1 MKPIFTSTLLAIA
14 LISSLHHETRAA
26 EGDPYVWPAYTP
38 SLNFNYKERM
48 KVTFPMPTKDLEDCN
63 GVVGTQSSDWWTF
76 KWGKNKR
83 SVVTAAAITPMLARF
98 NKDFAYF
105 RDTMGWA
112 PDSRIQAGYRS
123 AIYLYGSGL
132 CTDTQDSNA
141 LGGWQS
147 GVGKHP
153 IVLASYYPV
162 YSFDPACPY
171 QDRVSQMGAM
181 IHEGIHSLLASLPS
195 AKQSAWI
202 QEAGNTWLQQQAE
215 SQRTGDYSTM
225 GFLNAAALIAPFMPI
240 ECYSGWL
247 QDGSFG
253 GPSAEGVNETG
264 ADGKQICTWRKL
276 LGGTQYGNI
285 FPVFLGEWVGRG
297 TVPWIWNYC
306 PGRVLQ
312 GMADSLGDAQMRT
325 LIIEYRARLA
335 LLDLKKWS
343 EASKKLVNDNFGSSI
358 GSEWVPYKINV
369 APWIATP
376 YAKTTDSSGYL
387 IPEARTTPGWSGANQ
402 IPLKVTG
409 SSISVSFR
417 PLGPNMSLQLCY
429 RATDGTSVYS
439 VPVSTGKATLRLTKA
454 PANGVVIAVVCNTDY
469 KYLGEDTRKAH
480 YDYRLKP
487 ESGITGVAD
496 VNAKWYDVK
505 LVDSPENRQKPTE
518 VRKNRIQAS
527 GRVAAHFDLRM
538 ENGSI
543 RVDFTLAKSGPIQLS
558 LYTASGALI
567 THLSSGERKAGVY
580 QEKIDLSKI
589 TLPEA
594 TFLVTLKSG
603 ENHET
608 RSMTLAR

>member
-1 MKPIFTSTLLAIA
+1 MKSLFAPTLFAIA
-14 LISSLHHETRAA
+14 LFTSLPGGAA
-26 EGDPYVWPAYTP
+26 EGDPYHWPAYTP
-38 SLNFNYKERM
+38 SLNYNYKERM
-48 KVTFPMPTKDLEDCN
+48 KVFPMPTKDLEDCD

-83 SVVTAAAITPMLARF
+83 SVVTSKAITPMLARF

-105 RDTMGWA
+105 RDTMGWE
-112 PDSRIQAGYRS
+112 PDSRVQAGYRS

-141 LGGWQS
+141 LGGWMS
-147 GVGKHP
+147 MVGKHP

-162 YSFDPACPY
+162 YSYDPACPY
-171 QDRVSQMGAM
+171 ADRESQMGAM

-202 QEAGNTWLQQQAE
+202 QEAGNTWLQQEQAA
-215 SQRTGDYSTM
+215 QRTGDYSTM
-225 GFLNAAALIAPFMPI
+225 GFLNAPAIIAPFMPI

-276 LGGTQYGNI
+276 LGGTQYGNM
-285 FPVFLGEWVGRG
+285 FPVFLGEWLNHGS
-297 TVPWIWNYC
+297 VPWIWHYC

-325 LIIEYRARLA
+325 LILEYRARLA
-335 LLDLKKWS
+335 LLDMKKWS
-343 EASKKLVNDNFGSSI
+343 EAARKLVNDNFGQSL
-358 GSEWVPYKINV
+358 GSEWAPYKINV
-369 APWIATP
+369 APWIVTP

-387 IPEARTTPGWSGANQ
+387 IPEARTTPGWSGANL
-402 IPLKVTG
+402 IPLKVNG
-409 SSISVSFR
+409 STVAVSFR
-417 PLGPNMSLQLCY
+417 PLGQNMVLQLCY

-439 VPVSTGKATLRLTKA
+439 APVSSGKAVLRLDKP
-454 PANGVVIAVVCNTDY
+454 PANGVVIALVCNTDY

-487 ESGITGVAD
+487 ETGVAGAAD
-496 VNAKWYDVK
+496 VNTKWYDVK
-505 LVDSPENRQKPTE
+505 LVDSPEVRQKPTE
-518 VRKNRIQAS
+518 VQEHHIEAP
-527 GRVAAHFDLRM
+527 GRVASNFDLRM
-538 ENGSI
+538 ENGSLW
-543 RVDFTLAKSGPIQLS
+543 VEYTLAKSGPIQLS
-558 LYTASGALI
+558 LYTASGSLV
-567 THLSSGERKAGVY
+567 THLSTGFRRAGVY
-580 QEKIDLSKI
+580 RVRVDFTK
-589 TLPEA
+589 TPLPEA

-603 ENHET
+603 TDRET
-608 RSMTLAR
+608 RSMTLGR